1 MSRLT
6 TALVA
11 VVLLA
16 VAVAGV
22 LVVRGSGSSSD
33 EDAVEQVL
41 SDLESASREGD
52 SARICEQIF
61 TPKLAAAVSRSSD
74 GGSCAAEVE
83 AQLFAPDAEITVD
96 SVEVSDGS
104 DAEATITEA
113 NGNAS
118 RVFLVKQDGEWRI
131 RSVTPA

>member
-33 EDAVEQVL
+33 EDAVQQVM

-52 SARICEQIF
+52 AARICEQIF
-61 TPKLAAAVSRSSD
+61 TPKLAAAISRSSD
-74 GGSCAAEVE
+74 GSCAAEVE

-96 SVEVSDGS
+96 TVTVSDGS
-104 DAEATITEA
+104 NAEATVTEA
-113 NGNAS
+113 NGNVS
-118 RVFLVKQDGEWRI
+118 RVFLVKQNGEWRI
-131 RSVTPA
+131 RSVTAA